1 MRSRGGATANA
12 LSVLR
17 LTLAIPFAVL
27 MASENPAAAPLAG
40 LVLVVAVVTDL
51 LDGPIARR
59 SGTAGTRGQVL
70 DHVSDVVFVAGGLA
84 GVASRGAIPWL
95 LPILVCLAFAQYVAD
110 SYWLRPARARGR
122 GGLWESRLGR
132 WNGILY
138 FVPLAVDV
146 LIRMDAGLPAG
157 LLRPIAW
164 ALVATTALSM
174 VLRLAR
180 LRGPHGTARRTPFAG
195 TPDRS
200 GR

>member
-1 MRSRGGATANA
+1 MANA
-12 LSVLR
+12 LTVLR
-17 LTLAIPFAVL
+17 LALAFPFAIL
-27 MASENPAAAPLAG
+27 MASDDPATAPLAG
-40 LVLVVAVVTDL
+40 LILVIAVLTDL

-70 DHVSDVVFVAGGLA
+70 DHVSDAVFVAGGLA
-84 GVASRGAIPWL
+84 GAASRGAIPWL
-95 LPILVCLAFAQYVAD
+95 LPILVCLAFTQYVVD
-110 SYWLRPARARGR
+110 SRWARPVRVRGG

-146 LIRMDAGLPAG
+146 LVRMDAGLPGA

-180 LRGPHGTARRTPFAG
+180 LRGPHGTVRRTPFAG
-195 TPDRS
+195 RPDRP
-200 GR
+200 GH